1 MAERTVQSQNRMG
14 GWTTTTTTV
23 KKGTDDTRKGKRRR
37 RRKPRPAIDPYKL
50 SIKAR

>member
-37 RRKPRPAIDPYKL
+37 RRKPRPAMDPYNL
-50 SIKAR
+50 TIKAR